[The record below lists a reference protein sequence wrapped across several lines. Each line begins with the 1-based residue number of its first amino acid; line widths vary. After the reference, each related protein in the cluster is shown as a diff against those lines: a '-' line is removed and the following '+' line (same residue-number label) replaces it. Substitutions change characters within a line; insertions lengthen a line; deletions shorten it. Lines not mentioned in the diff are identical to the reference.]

1 MKSKL
6 FCAICLESDRNLCH
20 SRLYIFFNINIAL
33 DGGIAMA
40 VNYEDLEPSLLWKHF
55 EQILKI
61 PHCSGSEAALGDYII
76 SQAEK
81 SNLEWKRDDVGNVV
95 VSKKASSGN
104 ENAPGVILQ
113 GHIDMVCEKNSDVE
127 FDFSKDPIQTE
138 KKGDWI
144 SAIGTTLGSDNG
156 IGVATSLALM
166 EDESTVHGPLEF
178 LFTVDEETGLTGA
191 TKISP
196 DFLQGKILINLD
208 SEDEGTFTIGC
219 AGGADSEILLP
230 LKRTDGIEGEPY
242 RLKLFGFRGGHSGI
256 DIDQGRGNAIKL
268 LTRMLWEASK
278 KASFALASIE
288 GGNKRNAI
296 PREAW
301 ADIYIDPAQMESLK
315 SSFQTSF
322 DNIYNE
328 FKAVEK
334 EAKFTFEKSEEITKS
349 PLTEDSQKIFLDFL
363 LTLPHGV
370 ISMHPEIKGLVET
383 STNMAI
389 VNTHDEHAQ
398 VISSSRSSVAS
409 GLEATRDTIAALCEI
424 AGADIAQPE
433 GYPGWTPN
441 LQSEILQICKDVYSR
456 KYQKE
461 AEVEAIHAG
470 LECGIIGEKFPGMD
484 MISFG
489 PTIEH
494 PHSPEERVHVG
505 SVEKFWDFLAAVLTE
520 LA

>member
-1 MKSKL
+1 MS
-6 FCAICLESDRNLCH
+6 S
-20 SRLYIFFNINIAL
+20 FF
-33 DGGIAMA
+33 
-40 VNYEDLEPSLLWKHF
+40 EDLKPSLIWKHF

-61 PHCSGSEAALGDYII
+61 PHCSGNETALGDYII
-76 SQAEK
+76 SQAEL
-81 SNLEWKRDDVGNVV
+81 SNLAWKRDDVGNVV
-95 VSKKASSGN
+95 VTKNASSGL

-127 FDFSKDPIQTE
+127 HDFSKDAIQTE
-138 KKGDWI
+138 WKGEWI
-144 SAIGTTLGSDNG
+144 SAKGTTLGSDNG
-156 IGVATSLALM
+156 IGVAAALALM
-166 EDESTVHGPLEF
+166 EDDSAVHGPLEF

-191 TKISP
+191 REISP
-196 DFLQGKILINLD
+196 DFLKGKILLNLD
-208 SEDEGTFTIGC
+208 SEDEGAFTIGC

-230 LKRTDGIEGEPY
+230 LERKEGTSGEPF
-242 RLKLFGFRGGHSGI
+242 RLKLYGFRGGHSGI
-256 DIDQGRGNAIKL
+256 DINQGRGNAIKL
-268 LTRMLWEASK
+268 LARMLWQANK
-278 KASFALASIE
+278 KSSFELVSVE

-301 ADIYIDPAQMESLK
+301 ADLCIDPSHKDALDTLFKE
-315 SSFQTSF
+315 SF

-334 EAKFTFEKSEEITKS
+334 EAKFTFERLEENKNA
-349 PLTEDSQKIFLDFL
+349 PLTENSQKVLIDFL
-363 LTLPHGV
+363 VTLPHGV
-370 ISMHPEIKGLVET
+370 ISMHPEIEGLVET
-383 STNMAI
+383 STNLAI
-389 VNTHDEHAQ
+389 VHTHPDQVQ

-409 GLEATRDTIAALCEI
+409 GLEATRNTIAALCEL
-424 AGADIAQPE
+424 AGADLAQPE

-441 LQSEILQICKDVYSR
+441 LQSEILQICKDIYSDQF
-456 KYQKE
+456 QKDPK
-461 AEVEAIHAG
+461 VEAIHAG

-505 SVEKFWDFLAAVLTE
+505 SVEKFWDFLTAVLAK